1 MERII
6 DVAAYICDEYQK
18 QQDALI
24 GETKLH
30 KLLYLSQREM
40 LAIINKPLFVEPL
53 EGWRHGPASTRVRSL
68 FRDGK
73 IDAETKNISNE
84 AKYVINNVISSYG
97 GYSANQ
103 LSNLTH
109 SEISWQNTRRGL
121 SQDADGHM
129 ALSLDDIREDAKKVR
144 PYDHIFDMYYDEF
157 DDAEDEKQ

>member
-1 MERII
+1 MERIVN
-6 DVAAYICDEYQK
+6 VAAYICDEYQK

-40 LAIINKPLFVEPL
+40 LAIINEALFEEPL
-53 EGWRHGPASTRVRSL
+53 EGWRHGPVSPKVRSL
-68 FRDGK
+68 FHDGK
-73 IDAETKNISNE
+73 IDAKTNDISNE
-84 AKYVINNVISSYG
+84 AKYVINNIISTYG

-103 LSNLTH
+103 LSSLTH
-109 SEISWQNTRRGL
+109 SEISWQNARKGL
-121 SQDADGHM
+121 TENAEGYI